1 MIFVNR
7 FVCVK
12 SGDYPIHLRIGA
24 ATYEFF
30 NNADLT
36 TLLSLIT
43 SLVMLMFLF
52 CFVIRLFNK

>member
-1 MIFVNR
+1 M
-7 FVCVK
+7 K
-12 SGDYPIHLRIGA
+12 GDSPMHLRIGA
-24 ATYEFF
+24 ATYEFL

-43 SLVMLMFLF
+43 SVVMLLFLF